1 MKIFITRILKLLKW
15 LFKWI
20 KYFIIILI
28 CFIYSLFHQEKS
40 EKLERKKENLKHEI
54 KREEK
59 SSQTSTPFND
69 SNSLIKDS
77 IFKITEEKLKEEIK
91 NFYCKEK
98 EKKVYELTKEDNEII
113 RKLTEIL
120 VPIITLELNKKHIPN
135 QEKLK
140 EKITKL
146 GKENLNLIEA
156 PTNVIDL
163 VTSSS
168 IKGNKDTEIIE
179 TPISLKEKKK
189 EETRILDNNKI
200 KKTTTAKKQ
209 EVPIFR
215 KNSIVPSK
223 PLSKEEECTLEKT
236 PKFNSSPSF
245 IVSPSIAINLT
256 EEKKKET
263 ITSMSIF
270 SSLQINISNVNV
282 NIKM

>member
-40 EKLERKKENLKHEI
+40 EKLERKKENLNHEI

-179 TPISLKEKKK
+179 TPISLKEK
-189 EETRILDNNKI
+189 RRNKN
-200 KKTTTAKKQ
+200 
-209 EVPIFR
+209 FR
-215 KNSIVPSK
+215 
-223 PLSKEEECTLEKT
+223 
-236 PKFNSSPSF
+236 
-245 IVSPSIAINLT
+245 
-256 EEKKKET
+256 
-263 ITSMSIF
+263 
-270 SSLQINISNVNV
+270 
-282 NIKM
+282 